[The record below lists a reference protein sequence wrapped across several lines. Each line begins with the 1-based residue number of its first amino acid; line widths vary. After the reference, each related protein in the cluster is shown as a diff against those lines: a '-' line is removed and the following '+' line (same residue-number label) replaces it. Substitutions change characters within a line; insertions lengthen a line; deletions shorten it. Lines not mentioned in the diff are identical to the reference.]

1 MVTLGDVTEGRF
13 HGNSIRR
20 SDDEEQ
26 DARFLAV
33 RVYQKNPISA
43 PTFGLEI
50 PEVGEPLACRL
61 RPFVVLS

>member
-1 MVTLGDVTEGRF
+1 MVTPGDVTERRSF
-13 HGNSIRR
+13 EKSNRR

-43 PTFGLEI
+43 PTLGLEI
-50 PEVGEPLACRL
+50 PEVGEPLARRL

>member
-1 MVTLGDVTEGRF
+1 MVTLSDVTEGRL

-43 PTFGLEI
+43 PTLGLEI
-50 PEVGEPLACRL
+50 PEVGEPLARRL